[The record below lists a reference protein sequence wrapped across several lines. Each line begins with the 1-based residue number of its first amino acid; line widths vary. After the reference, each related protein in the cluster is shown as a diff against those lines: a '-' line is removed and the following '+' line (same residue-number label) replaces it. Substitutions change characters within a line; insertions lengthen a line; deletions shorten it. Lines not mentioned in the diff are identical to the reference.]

1 MRLFGIPICEEC
13 LQEAMSFGVMGL
25 FGLKMSIE
33 SYFYLT
39 SEEGWASSA
48 PMTPQVVFAILVLAV
63 ETSAITGALAL
74 QCAKQGCDAAAAA
87 GDSRHNHITEMIG
100 WEGHALLHLLTYW
113 AVNST
118 RLIHMVAWH

>member
-13 LQEAMSFGVMGL
+13 LQEAMNFGVMAL
-25 FGLKMSIE
+25 FGLKMSFE
-33 SYFYLT
+33 SYFYLK

-48 PMTPQVVFAILVLAV
+48 PMTPQVVFAILVLTLEA
-63 ETSAITGALAL
+63 SAITGALAL
-74 QCAKQGCDAAAAA
+74 QCANQGCDAAAA
-87 GDSRHNHITEMIG
+87 GDSPHNHITEMIG

-118 RLIHMVAWH
+118 RLINMVAWH